1 MSIEQP
7 GSPGTP
13 CRHRFVLVG
22 AVAGAGLLEAQEN
35 AAVED
40 GRRMDEEALFINASY
55 GRSSPYG
62 HRIDLLTVGP
72 STGRYMVEYHLLPLV
87 IARRDP
93 FGNKTAV
100 SQAPLY
106 QLILPLLIAGEIDIY
121 GEKDN
126 RANRIVRPLLYLNA
140 RHHAILWSKDQR
152 RLRILPVGLFSPVYM
167 ISLFYKHNTD
177 IFVGHNRWMNWSPGI
192 GLNLMGRGV
201 QIQAGY
207 NINIEFDRHRAQ
219 KRRWPYVM
227 VGLTAA
233 VL

>member
-40 GRRMDEEALFINASY
+40 GRRMDEEALFISTSY
-55 GRSSPYG
+55 GRFSPYG

-72 STGRYMVEYHLLPLV
+72 STGRYMVEYHLIPLV

-106 QLILPLLIAGEIDIY
+106 QLIC
-121 GEKDN
+121 
-126 RANRIVRPLLYLNA
+126 
-140 RHHAILWSKDQR
+140 
-152 RLRILPVGLFSPVYM
+152 
-167 ISLFYKHNTD
+167 
-177 IFVGHNRWMNWSPGI
+177 
-192 GLNLMGRGV
+192 
-201 QIQAGY
+201 
-207 NINIEFDRHRAQ
+207 
-219 KRRWPYVM
+219 PY
-227 VGLTAA
+227 
-233 VL
+233 